1 LHLAGLPRQ
10 NLYGQNT
17 SPERRFSETEEKNFV
32 IEHSDAYTTALT
44 DSHQLD
50 TSWFE
55 GVLRGIGHG
64 VVFVA
69 WLLILGSILL
79 SDANLGL
86 R

>member
-1 LHLAGLPRQ
+1 MI
-10 NLYGQNT
+10 
-17 SPERRFSETEEKNFV
+17 ER
-32 IEHSDAYTTALT
+32 SDAYTTALT